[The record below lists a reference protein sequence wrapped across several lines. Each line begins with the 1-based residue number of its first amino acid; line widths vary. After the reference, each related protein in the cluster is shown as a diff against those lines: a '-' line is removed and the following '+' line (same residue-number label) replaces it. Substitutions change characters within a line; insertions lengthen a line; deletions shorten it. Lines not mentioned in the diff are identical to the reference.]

1 MKVIIQLLICTSI
14 AISQSGLVAFY
25 PFNGNPNDE
34 SGNGNHGVEQGG
46 ISLTAD
52 RFGIENSAY
61 YFDGDDDYLLITNWI
76 HLENTVSFS
85 FWLKPSEI
93 ETMGIISKREPWSY
107 DWQLDYNNSN
117 ELEGGFR
124 AILWGTDTELH
135 PTNFEFLTI
144 DDWIHVGVV
153 YNGSDVRIYK
163 NNILMYTENNTGN
176 CRSSKRRE

>member
-61 YFDGDDDYLLITNWI
+61 YFDGDDDYLLIT
-76 HLENTVSFS
+76 
-85 FWLKPSEI
+85 
-93 ETMGIISKREPWSY
+93 
-107 DWQLDYNNSN
+107 
-117 ELEGGFR
+117 
-124 AILWGTDTELH
+124 
-135 PTNFEFLTI
+135 TI
-144 DDWIHVGVV
+144 
-153 YNGSDVRIYK
+153 
-163 NNILMYTENNTGN
+163 
-176 CRSSKRRE
+176 